1 MTYRELKQHTIHHLS
16 PEMDKDEAQAIF
28 FILLEHQLNWKKR
41 DYLMQSELEVDESI
55 WNWFVIQL
63 KALKQQQPIQYVLG
77 ETTFFGH
84 RFEVNPSVLIPRPE
98 TEELVDW
105 VLQNTANTNSLR
117 IADLGCGS
125 GCIGLSLAKALPL
138 SQVELWDVSTA
149 ALATAQKNADL
160 LQVKVQCK
168 HVDLLL
174 EQKADI
180 KFDVI
185 VSNPPYVRMTEKAS
199 MQANVLDFEPH
210 LALFV
215 TNEDPLIFY
224 RKIAILAMES
234 LVHQGQLFFEINQY
248 LGPETSQLMAEIGFE
263 MVELRKDIFGNNRMI
278 RAVKP

>member
-1 MTYRELKQHTIHHLS
+1 MTYRQLKQYTIDHLS
-16 PEMDKDEAQAIF
+16 PEIEQDEAQAYF
-28 FILLEHQLNWKKR
+28 FIMLEHQLNWKKK
-41 DYLMQSELEVDESI
+41 DYLMNAETELNEAL
-55 WNWFVIQL
+55 WPWFEKQL
-63 KALKQQQPIQYVLG
+63 EPLKQQQPIQYVLG

-105 VLQNTANTNSLR
+105 VLQNTSNTKSLR

-138 SQVELWDVSTA
+138 SEVALWDVSTA

-160 LQVKVQCK
+160 LGIKAHFKQ
-168 HVDLLL
+168 VDLLL
-174 EQKADI
+174 EQKTDT

-185 VSNPPYVRMTEKAS
+185 VSNPPYVRMTEKAA

-215 TNEDPLIFY
+215 PDEDPLIFY
-224 RKIAILAMES
+224 RKIALLAMKS
-234 LVHQGQLFFEINQY
+234 LVPKGQLFFEINQY
-248 LGPETSQLMAEIGFE
+248 LGPETCQLMEEIGFE
-263 MVELRKDIFGNNRMI
+263 MIELRQDIFGNNRMI